1 MPLSP
6 LDILQLLQPAT
17 PGASHDENQNL
28 RIFQAFDNSLAL
40 QEALFGKVVN
50 IRLANN
56 WDSSNFRRV
65 FIPGALSYI
74 FGYTVEDDDKKTVY
88 LSAVEWDNGG
98 TRSEKIVLSLT
109 PLESV
114 YWTNTITTDS
124 NYDYAT
130 WLQYIKT
137 LDQFMGV
144 PQDGNEYA
152 NLIGSLITNFNLQA
166 EDGFSNDTKSPY
178 YGSSNTYYA
187 PFIGEIDTDIHGD
200 ITEFQVILSPT
211 ILNAPGY
218 NYESAVN
225 ELYNLVATTD
235 ADLRQQII
243 NLVTGTAFTV
253 DPSDL
258 DGKRFYIHHFW
269 NQYNESAIEQSFNV
283 IKSGISEL
291 YTLLDTKPDTININ
305 GILDGLNI
313 DLNGK
318 VETVLAQAAT
328 GITIDLST
336 PTEPTITANDPQTL
350 SNFYNKSEI
359 DTNHYTK
366 SEIDTNHYTKSEV
379 DSLIQNPTGTVLAF
393 ESNTIP
399 TGYLLCD
406 GSAVSRTTYSNLFA
420 LIGVTHGVGDGVNTF
435 NIPNKKGVFLR
446 GAGERTGT
454 AQVKANGS
462 NYNGGT
468 LGSYGIDK
476 MFGHYHDIYQSLTN
490 GLYYVTNNTSPGTT
504 GYTLQ
509 NASGY
514 LIDARYAKS
523 NGIDGI
529 PNTGDETNPFYS
541 AVNFIIKY

>member
-1 MPLSP
+1 MSIPIM
-6 LDILQLLQPAT
+6 DILQLLNESKGISSTEDLQ
-17 PGASHDENQNL
+17 DI
-28 RIFQAFDNSLAL
+28 RIAQAFNNTTLL

-50 IRLANN
+50 IRLADN

-65 FIPGALSYI
+65 YIPGALSYL
-74 FGYTVEDDDKKTVY
+74 FGYTVEDADKKTVY
-88 LSAVEWDNGG
+88 LSAREWDDGS
-98 TRSEKIVLSLT
+98 RHEVIALAFDMMESDKWRDSDLT
-109 PLESV
+109 SFNLYTQQIDVIS
-114 YWTNTITTDS
+114 TFS
-124 NYDYAT
+124 GLA
-130 WLQYIKT
+130 
-137 LDQFMGV
+137 
-144 PQDGNEYA
+144 DGNEYA